1 MYRYYHIDIEKFL
14 SESLK
19 WGNIRVDSSD
29 YTVAEAQEYQGI
41 LLNSLKTLSNE
52 EEMVIRAF
60 YPKRNPEKIK
70 EQAIQNK
77 KAERTICDV
86 KLVAVKGLRDFLE
99 ENYSIETLKRFY
111 SFNVERFLLDSVHW
125 ERALKRLDRKRADL
139 MELKAFSSD
148 GISTGGKSDSTGTAV
163 VKLTEVDVVRIN
175 ICTCIEIKNEVL
187 SLLDDYEKQVLGLFF
202 PKRPSGYK
210 VEAFGQKY
218 YTSRGSVYRTRKT
231 ILDKIQHY
239 IESKYFG
246 KGV

>member
-29 YTVAEAQEYQGI
+29 YTVAEAQEYKGI

-111 SFNVERFLLDSVHW
+111 SFNVVSAGL
-125 ERALKRLDRKRADL
+125 
-139 MELKAFSSD
+139 
-148 GISTGGKSDSTGTAV
+148 
-163 VKLTEVDVVRIN
+163 
-175 ICTCIEIKNEVL
+175 C
-187 SLLDDYEKQVLGLFF
+187 SLG
-202 PKRPSGYK
+202 
-210 VEAFGQKY
+210 A
-218 YTSRGSVYRTRKT
+218 RT
-231 ILDKIQHY
+231 
-239 IESKYFG
+239 
-246 KGV
+246 